1 MKYTKITLGLL
12 LSIVMIFSS
21 ACKKELDVAPYA
33 TFDGKATHTIAE
45 LLQFHP
51 LTEGFTYDTI
61 PQGIIIQGIVISSDK
76 EGNCYKYITI
86 DDGTAGVQIKI
97 SSSSLYTNYPLGQ
110 RVFVK
115 CDGLVLG
122 DYGMLHQLGWWE
134 NGSMQGINT
143 NRINK
148 YIFRDGLPGATPA
161 PIELNSANEIQDNMY
176 NRLVKIKNCH
186 FKYPGSVFAET
197 TSSGTSN
204 EIVFTDGSEIVL
216 YTSAYAKF
224 ASQLTPEGK
233 FDMIA
238 ILSRFR
244 TTKQLVLRSL
254 DDMGTPTVDPVIHE
268 KVVYNMDLSQNPLLN
283 GWSNTTTA
291 GSSWE
296 YLPSASACLIQ
307 GMQGNNDS
315 WLISPAI
322 NATNYDNVSLSLTH
336 RSPNGTNGRHLYYST
351 SYNGGAINPAD
362 WTEID
367 LGTLGQGYT
376 TFTYDIDEEIFT
388 QPNLRFALRY
398 TDNTNSTWLI
408 TSFKLTSYVLE

>member
-1 MKYTKITLGLL
+1 
-12 LSIVMIFSS
+12 
-21 ACKKELDVAPYA
+21 
-33 TFDGKATHTIAE
+33 
-45 LLQFHP
+45 
-51 LTEGFTYDTI
+51 
-61 PQGIIIQGIVISSDK
+61 IIQGVVISSDK

-86 DDGTAGVQIKI
+86 DDGTAGVQVKI
-97 SSSSLYTNYPLGQ
+97 NSSSLYTNYPLGQ

-134 NGSMQGINT
+134 NGSMQSINT
-143 NRINK
+143 NRLSK
-148 YIFRDGLPGATPA
+148 YLFRDGLPGATPA
-161 PIELNSANEIQDNMY
+161 PIELNSAYEIQGNMY

-186 FKYPGSVFAET
+186 FKYPGEVFAKT

-204 EIVFTDGSEIVL
+204 EIVFSDGSEIIL
-216 YTSAYAKF
+216 YTSSYAKF
-224 ASQLTPEGK
+224 ASQLTPEGT
-233 FDMIA
+233 FDMVA

-244 TTKQLVLRSL
+244 SDNQLVLRSL

-268 KVVYNMDLSQNPLLN
+268 KVVYTMDLSQNPLLN

-296 YLPSASACLIQ
+296 YLPSASTCLIQ

-336 RSPNGTNGRHLYYST
+336 RSLNGTNGRHLYYST

-398 TDNTNSTWLI
+398 TDNTNSTWLVS
-408 TSFKLTSYVLE
+408 SFKLVSYVLE

>member
-97 SSSSLYTNYPLGQ
+97 NSSSLYTNYPLGQ

-134 NGSMQGINT
+134 NGSMQGLNT

-254 DDMGTPTVDPVIHE
+254 DDLHVEPVVQE
-268 KVVYNMDLSQNPLLN
+268 KTIYNMNLSQNPLLN
-283 GWSNTTTA
+283 GWSNITTA

-296 YLPSASACLIQ
+296 YVTAGAMSIQ
-307 GMQGNNDS
+307 GVNGNNDS
-315 WLISPAI
+315 WLISPVV
-322 NATNYDNVSLSLTH
+322 NAASYDNVILSNVDNHYDFLDMF
-336 RSPNGTNGRHLYYST
+336 
-351 SYNGGAINPAD
+351 AD
-362 WTEID
+362 D
-367 LGTLGQGYT
+367 LDLQKGVAKFSFMYVPESR
-376 TFTYDIDEEIFT
+376 YRWEDIDGKELDWKDKGQLYEPVFLVCKEDSSGVHMIT
-388 QPNLRFALRY
+388 W
-398 TDNTNSTWLI
+398 TNDPQIKEAT
-408 TSFKLTSYVLE
+408 

>member
-33 TFDGKATHTIAE
+33 TFDGEATHTIAE

-61 PQGIIIQGIVISSDK
+61 PQGVIIQGIVISSDK

-97 SSSSLYTNYPLGQ
+97 NSSSLYTNYPLGQ

-143 NRINK
+143 NRLSK
-148 YIFRDGLPGATPA
+148 YLFRDGLPGATPA
-161 PIELNSANEIQDNMY
+161 PIELNSAYEIQENMY

-204 EIVFTDGSEIVL
+204 DIVFADGSEIVL

-224 ASQLTPEGK
+224 AGQLTPEGN
-233 FDMIA
+233 FDMVA

-244 TTKQLVLRSL
+244 TTDQLVLRSL
-254 DDMGTPTVDPVIHE
+254 NDMGTPQVDPVIQE
-268 KVVYNMDLSQNPLLN
+268 KTIYDMNLSQNPLQN
-283 GWSNTTTA
+283 GWNNVTTA

-296 YLPSASACLIQ
+296 YITTGAMSIQ
-307 GMQGNNDS
+307 GVNGTNDS
-315 WLISPAI
+315 WLISPVV
-322 NATNYDNVSLSLTH
+322 NAASYDNVTLSLTH
-336 RSPNGTNGRHLYYST
+336 RSLNGTNGRKLYYST
-351 SYNGGAINPAD
+351 SYNGGSINPSD
-362 WTEID
+362 WTEIN
-367 LGTLGQGYT
+367 LGTMGQGYT
-376 TFTYDIDEEIFT
+376 TFTENIPEEIFS

-398 TDNTNSTWLI
+398 TDNTNSTWLVS
-408 TSFKLTSYVLE
+408 SFKLVSYVLE